1 MIFCQNTVME
11 AYSKIPD
18 IKKTIRKFTRTN
30 RKLNDLQ
37 KEYDQLQDEYDRLEE
52 KEEEEENKIAKM
64 ILELERFQ
72 TGRKRDEIDTMITN
86 NKAKLRELYK
96 TIIDEIQTEKRHVR
110 REQRRIKEERHKEE
124 RRIRAEERRIRREQ
138 RLKEIQNDLLPP
150 LEDIHGNSNPDRA
163 GEDLSKYIS
172 PSSSS
177 SSYKSSD
184 ISTSPESSPKYKTR
198 PSIQARPSI
207 HKGGKRKNN
216 KTKKHK
222 NTRE

>member
-1 MIFCQNTVME
+1 MIFIFYRDTVME
-11 AYSKIPD
+11 ANSKIHA
-18 IKKTIRKFTRTN
+18 IKKEFRKFNRTN

-37 KEYDQLQDEYDRLEE
+37 KEYDQLEEEYNRLEE
-52 KEEEEENKIAKM
+52 EEDQEKNKIAKM

-72 TGRKRDEIDTMITN
+72 TGRKRGEIFTMITN

-96 TIIDEIQTEKRHVR
+96 TIVDEIQTEKRRVR

-124 RRIRAEERRIRREQ
+124 RRIRREQ
-138 RLKEIQNDLLPP
+138 RLKEIKNDLLPP
-150 LEDIHGNSNPDRA
+150 LEDIHGNSNHDD
-163 GEDLSKYIS
+163 EEENLLKYIS

-177 SSYKSSD
+177 GSSSD
-184 ISTSPESSPKYKTR
+184 ISTSPEPSPKSRTRLSIQTR
-198 PSIQARPSI
+198 PSIR
-207 HKGGKRKNN
+207 KGGKN

>member
-1 MIFCQNTVME
+1 MIFCRDTVME
-11 AYSKIPD
+11 D
-18 IKKTIRKFTRTN
+18 IKKKIRKFNRTN

-37 KEYDQLQDEYDRLEE
+37 KEYDQLEEEYNQLEE
-52 KEEEEENKIAKM
+52 KEEEEENKINKM

-72 TGRKRDEIDTMITN
+72 TGRKRGEIFTMITN

-96 TIIDEIQTEKRHVR
+96 TIVDEIQTEKRRVR
-110 REQRRIKEERHKEE
+110 REQRRIKEERHTEE

-138 RLKEIQNDLLPP
+138 RMKEIKNDLLPP
-150 LEDIHGNSNPDRA
+150 LEDIHGNSNPDDE

-177 SSYKSSD
+177 SYESSD
-184 ISTSPESSPKYKTR
+184 ISTSPEPSPKSRTR
-198 PSIQARPSI
+198 LSIR
-207 HKGGKRKNN
+207 KGGKRKNN